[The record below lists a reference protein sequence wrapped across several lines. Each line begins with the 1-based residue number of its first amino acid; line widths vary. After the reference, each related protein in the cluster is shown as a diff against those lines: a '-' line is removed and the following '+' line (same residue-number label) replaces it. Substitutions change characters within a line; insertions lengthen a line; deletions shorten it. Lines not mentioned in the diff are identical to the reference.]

1 MLISQIN
8 NRCVPPCCFV
18 IKVSQLLSV
27 EAQLNCNIA
36 PSSEIPAIWQNYLS
50 SKAFD
55 ATSSKQ
61 IGMGWSPKKVPR
73 AGPNISP
80 GEFRLVKLTQKFHTR
95 GAEGGVKSPASNAM
109 WQEFV
114 AGNIWIYVHY
124 LNFLFWFQVC
134 WNTDQT
140 SWAEMVKVLLVN
152 FCVVSKRANRE
163 LHFTHQPFHIWLET
177 LPIIASISILQQP
190 AHTPK

>member
-1 MLISQIN
+1 MLTSAIMLISQIN
-8 NRCVPPCCFV
+8 NRSAPPCCFV

-27 EAQLNCNIA
+27 KAQLNCNIA

-61 IGMGWSPKKVPR
+61 IGMGWSPKKVAR

-95 GAEGGVKSPASNAM
+95 GGRGGEGGSSHLLLMQCDKNLSLGISEYMCIILIFCFAFR
-109 WQEFV
+109 FV
-114 AGNIWIYVHY
+114 EILI
-124 LNFLFWFQVC
+124 
-134 WNTDQT
+134 
-140 SWAEMVKVLLVN
+140 K
-152 FCVVSKRANRE
+152 
-163 LHFTHQPFHIWLET
+163 
-177 LPIIASISILQQP
+177 LPGQRW
-190 AHTPK
+190 